1 MAHKC
6 YPGRDDYVDTVL
18 EVTKSLFDSV
28 GLERVEHG
36 TPVGRE
42 LERLLTIPVGYVR
55 DMSLD

>member
-18 EVTKSLFDSV
+18 EVTKQLFDSV

-42 LERLLTIPVGYVR
+42 LERLLTIPVRTV
-55 DMSLD
+55 